1 MSASIRARLDAIE
14 KALGASASKLAGVI
28 ELEINQA
35 PLEGLA
41 GAGVGYWLI
50 LDAGERGYLGEVH
63 LDGTREVH
71 HAIE

>member
-1 MSASIRARLDAIE
+1 MSASIRARLRAIE
-14 KALGASASKLAGVI
+14 KSMGASDGKMCGVI
-28 ELEINQA
+28 ELEINQT

-50 LDAGERGYLGEVH
+50 LDAGEKGYLGEVR